1 MMQILY
7 MIVNLLSRE
16 KFLICWKNGMRFFG
30 NEGGEECWMVYYYCR
45 RGCGVLEKVKFQ
57 FKL

>member
-1 MMQILY
+1 
-7 MIVNLLSRE
+7 
-16 KFLICWKNGMRFFG
+16 MRFFG